1 MIVVSDTSPLRYLA
15 ALGGIEWLPLLFEE
29 VACPPEVIAECLH
42 RSAPPELRAWA
53 SSPPSWLRIVP
64 VSATTHSLGSGV
76 VLGSGETAALLLARE
91 IKADLLLMDERKG
104 RAVAGRMGLAVT
116 GTIGVLVEAA
126 LRGLIDFDEF
136 IGVLRTKTNFWA
148 DDAVIA
154 AARRRVASPSR

>member
-126 LRGLIDFDEF
+126 LRGLIDFDEV
-136 IGVLRTKTNFWA
+136 IGVLKTQTTFWA

-154 AARRRVASPSR
+154 TARRRVTSTSS